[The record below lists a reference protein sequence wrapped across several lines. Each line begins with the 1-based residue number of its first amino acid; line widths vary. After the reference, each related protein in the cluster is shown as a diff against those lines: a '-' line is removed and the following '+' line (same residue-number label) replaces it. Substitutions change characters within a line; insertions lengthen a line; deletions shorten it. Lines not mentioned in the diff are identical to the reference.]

1 MLGTRRADPGMPTA
15 GLVGHAGGMTAGM
28 TGGMN
33 SPDTRTARAA
43 IMAAVGDPLVI
54 DEVTL
59 DPPGPGKVRVSITAS
74 GVCHSDLSLI
84 DGTMPQATPSVLGHE
99 GAGIVTE
106 CGPGVSG
113 LSEGDHVILS
123 WIAPCRHCRY
133 CLGGQ
138 PTLCEHGMDHAFAG
152 PYGTWRGAPVLAG
165 LGTAT
170 FATETVVPA
179 DAAVRIDPS
188 FPLDLAALVGCAV
201 VTGVGAVINAARVQ
215 PGEHVA
221 IIGCGGVGL
230 AAVQGACVAGAAR
243 VIAVDIVPAKL
254 KMAEANGATDTID
267 ASSVEP
273 ISAVRDLTGGQGVDH
288 AIEVVGLSSTITQA
302 YGMAR
307 RGGTVTVVGAGR
319 FDDPVSIA
327 AMNLMVD
334 AKKIQGCVY
343 GSADP
348 ARDFPRMIELVRA
361 GSLDLERLVTRRIKL
376 DEVNAAFDAMRNGEV
391 ARSLIEL

>member
-1 MLGTRRADPGMPTA
+1 
-15 GLVGHAGGMTAGM
+15 
-28 TGGMN
+28 
-33 SPDTRTARAA
+33 
-43 IMAAVGDPLVI
+43 MAAVGEPLVI

-59 DPPGPGKVRVSITAS
+59 DPPGPGKVRVQIAAS

-99 GAGIVTE
+99 GAGTVVE
-106 CGPGVSG
+106 CGPEVSG
-113 LSEGDHVILS
+113 LTEGDHVILS
-123 WIAPCRHCRY
+123 WIAPCRRCRY

-152 PYGTWRGAPVLAG
+152 PYGTWRGQPVLAG

-170 FATETVVPA
+170 FADETVVPA
-179 DAAVRIDPS
+179 DAAVRIDPT

-201 VTGVGAVINAARVQ
+201 VTGVGAIINAARVE
-215 PGEHVA
+215 PGQSVA

-230 AAVQGACVAGAAR
+230 AAVQGARLAGAAK
-243 VIAVDIVPAKL
+243 VIAVDVVPGKL
-254 KMAEANGATDTID
+254 KMAEANGATDTVD
-267 ASSVEP
+267 ASAVEP
-273 ISAVRDLTGGQGVDH
+273 IAAVRDLTGGHGTDH
-288 AIEVVGLSSTITQA
+288 AVEVVGLSSTITQA
-302 YGMAR
+302 YLMAR

-334 AKKIQGCVY
+334 AKRIQGCVY

-348 ARDFPRMIELVRA
+348 ARDFPRMIDLVR
-361 GSLDLERLVTRRIKL
+361 GGGLDLERLVTRRIKL
-376 DEVNAAFDAMRNGEV
+376 DEVNEAFDAMRNGEV
-391 ARSLIEL
+391 ARSLIEF